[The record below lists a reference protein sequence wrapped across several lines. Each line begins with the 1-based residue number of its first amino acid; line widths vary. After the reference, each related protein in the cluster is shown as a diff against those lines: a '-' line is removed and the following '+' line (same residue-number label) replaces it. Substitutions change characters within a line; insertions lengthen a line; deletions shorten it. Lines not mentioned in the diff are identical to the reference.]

1 MDIGTPKQSVQ
12 LAVDVGT
19 YVTWV
24 NSDCDSVHFED
35 WKEECEAAG
44 TYNESLSTTNEYL
57 STPEGHDWL
66 NNDDGSSWSM
76 SYATDDLTIQGTS
89 QFQSSP
95 LAVSETACNRYAY

>member
-24 NSDCDSVHFED
+24 NRGCYSTYFEHR
-35 WKEECEAAG
+35 KEECEAAG
-44 TYNESLSTTNEYL
+44 TYNKSLSTTSEYP
-57 STPEGHDWL
+57 STPEDHEWL
-66 NNDDGSSWSM
+66 YREYGGFSSL

-95 LAVSETACNRYAY
+95 LAVFETACNR